1 MVEKKGMDALD
12 IGTVESI
19 SKTISEADVYAFAGI
34 TGDFYGVHVNEE
46 FAKQTR
52 YGTRIAHGA
61 LLVGFISTVMGK
73 IAAKIPPPGG
83 VSYRYDVKF
92 TAPVKFGDTVTTE
105 LTIIE
110 KNVDRKEIISQIIS
124 TNQRGEK
131 VLEGKTTLKVI

>member
-110 KNVDRKEIISQIIS
+110 KKVDRKEIISQIIS
-124 TNQRGEK
+124 KNQRGEK